1 LAESLRRSG
10 YVRNDVISICSENC
24 IEYLIPVISAL
35 YIGITVVPINNN
47 YTKSELVHALNI
59 SKPKIIFCSK
69 DVCSQLVDLKRQLTY
84 IENIIIMNSKED
96 FNNIESIDSFIKRL
110 LQTSNFLFRFD
121 TTAVNVDNDVAFIL
135 YSSGTIGLPKGV
147 MLTHKNVVAQA
158 ISSEQV
164 DDSIVE
170 IIILF
175 VFILVFR

>member
-1 LAESLRRSG
+1 
-10 YVRNDVISICSENC
+10 
-24 IEYLIPVISAL
+24 
-35 YIGITVVPINNN
+35 
-47 YTKSELVHALNI
+47 
-59 SKPKIIFCSK
+59 
-69 DVCSQLVDLKRQLTY
+69 
-84 IENIIIMNSKED
+84 MNSKED

>member
-1 LAESLRRSG
+1 MAESLRRSG

-96 FNNIESIDSFIKRL
+96 FNNIESIDSYIRRL
-110 LQTSNFLFRFD
+110 LQTSHLLF
-121 TTAVNVDNDVAFIL
+121 TAVDVDNDVAFIL